1 MLDALDGIPCQLP
14 AIFEI
19 RRTHQNVRKRARSQ
33 LSTAM
38 PQAHHNLVRALMLAP
53 TLAPMPQR
61 AAGTVRAQP
70 ENRLLRRTSTALSR
84 PLPRGGA
91 FLKAHLVVVALLQL
105 LTGALAVQW
114 RQLEDGG
121 GMSRGASGA
130 RSGRSGEEEVAGVY
144 RDGGDGAAGDL
155 GGSGNPAS
163 ASRELS
169 SPGRRGIHSFLITRC
184 SIDSQCL
191 VLHAWLRPGRC

>member
-1 MLDALDGIPCQLP
+1 MACQLP

-19 RRTHQNVRKRARSQ
+19 RRTHQNVRKRFS
-33 LSTAM
+33 SAM
-38 PQAHHNLVRALMLAP
+38 PHPHHNLFRALMLAP
-53 TLAPMPQR
+53 TLAPTPQR

-121 GMSRGASGA
+121 GMTGGASGA

-144 RDGGDGAAGDL
+144 GDGGGGAAAGDL

-169 SPGRRGIHSFLITRC
+169 CPDRRDIHSFPVTRC